1 MKIVADRD
9 IPFLQGVLEPFAEVV
24 YLRGDE
30 IKPSDVADA
39 DAMLIRTRTACNSA
53 LLAGSKV
60 KFIGTATIGY
70 DHIDMS
76 YCSWQGITV
85 ATAKGSNARG
95 VLQWV
100 SASLA
105 WLAANRDKTPSG
117 TTLGV
122 IGVGN
127 VGSLVRKYAAEWG
140 YKVMCSDPPR
150 EHAEKLTVQDGFY
163 PLRKI
168 ISQCDIITLHTPLTL
183 AGPDATYH
191 MVNREFVTSTKN
203 NAVILNSSRGPVV
216 GPKALHGAVT
226 EKQRDFILDVWNN
239 EPDIDLKVLEG
250 IALGTPH
257 IAGYSQQ
264 GKATATAMIVNSL
277 AAKFKLPLRNWF
289 PAGAYHSS
297 PRPISWSE
305 MCETMPE
312 YFDIVAESAQLRANP
327 SKFEDLRNTYK
338 YRLEYF

>member
-30 IKPSDVADA
+30 IKPSDAADA
-39 DAMLIRTRTACNSA
+39 DALLVRTRTLCSPA

-70 DHIDMS
+70 DHIDMP

-85 ATAKGSNARG
+85 ITAKGSNARG

-100 SASLA
+100 AASLA
-105 WLAANRDKTPSG
+105 WLAENRGKNPSD

-127 VGSLVRKYAAEWG
+127 IGSLVRKYAAEWG
-140 YKVMCSDPPR
+140 YRVMCSDPPR
-150 EHAEKLTVQDGFY
+150 EHAEKLTAQDGFH

-168 ISQCDIITLHTPLTL
+168 IAQSDIITLHTPLTL

-191 MVNREFVTSTKN
+191 MVNREFVASTKPGI
-203 NAVILNSSRGPVV
+203 AILNSARGPVF
-216 GPKALHGAVT
+216 GPKALRRTVEEG
-226 EKQRDFILDVWNN
+226 QRDSIIDTWDN
-239 EPDIDLKVLEG
+239 EPDIDPDILAG
-250 IALGTPH
+250 AALGTPH
-257 IAGYSQQ
+257 IAG
-264 GKATATAMIVNSL
+264 
-277 AAKFKLPLRNWF
+277 
-289 PAGAYHSS
+289 
-297 PRPISWSE
+297 
-305 MCETMPE
+305 
-312 YFDIVAESAQLRANP
+312 
-327 SKFEDLRNTYK
+327 
-338 YRLEYF
+338 

>member
-30 IKPSDVADA
+30 IKPSDVSDA
-39 DAMLIRTRTACNSA
+39 DAILTRSRTMCNPA
-53 LLAGSKV
+53 MLAGSKV

-70 DHIDMS
+70 DHIDTS

-105 WLAANRDKTPSG
+105 WLSENRGLKPSG
-117 TTLGV
+117 TTLGIV
-122 IGVGN
+122 GVGN
-127 VGSLVRKYAAEWG
+127 IGSLVKKYAAEWG

-150 EHAEKLTVQDGFY
+150 EYSEKLTPHDGFH

-168 ISQCDIITLHTPLTL
+168 IAQSDIITMHTPLTI

-191 MVNREFVTSTKN
+191 MINREFLTSIKKD
-203 NAVILNSSRGPVV
+203 AVVINSSRGPVAEPDALRMAV
-216 GPKALHGAVT
+216 GDTRRG
-226 EKQRDFILDVWNN
+226 FIIDTWNN
-239 EPDIDLKVLEG
+239 EPDIDRKVLEG
-250 IALGTPH
+250 VLLGTPH

-264 GKATATAMIVNSL
+264 GKATATAMIVNGL
-277 AAKFKLPLRNWF
+277 ASKFGLPLRNWF
-289 PAGAYHSS
+289 PAGGFHSS
-297 PRPISWSE
+297 PHPISWSE
-305 MCETMPE
+305 MCETIPD
-312 YFDIVAESAQLRANP
+312 YFDIAAQSAALKAHPEQ
-327 SKFEDLRNTYK
+327 FEAFRNDYD
-338 YRLEYF
+338 YRREYF

>member
-24 YLRGDE
+24 YLRGDK

-39 DAMLIRTRTACNSA
+39 DAVLTRSRTICDSN
-53 LLAGSKV
+53 LFAGSKV

-70 DHIDMS
+70 DHVDIP

-100 SASLA
+100 SAALA
-105 WLAANRDKTPSG
+105 WLAENRGKNPQG
-117 TTLGV
+117 TILGI

-127 VGSLVRKYAAEWG
+127 IGSLIRKYATEWG

-150 EHAEKLTVQDGFY
+150 EHTEKLTVHDGFW

-168 ISQCDIITLHTPLTL
+168 IAQSDIITLHTPLTL
-183 AGPDATYH
+183 AGPDTTYH
-191 MVNREFVTSTKN
+191 MVNREFVASTKPDIS
-203 NAVILNSSRGPVV
+203 ILNSSRGSVL
-216 GPKALHGAVT
+216 GPKALRAAIE
-226 EKQRDFILDVWNN
+226 EKHRDFIIDTWNN
-239 EPDIDLKVLEG
+239 EPDIDLEVLAG
-250 IALGTPH
+250 AALGTPH

-264 GKATATAMIVNSL
+264 GKAAATAMIVNGL
-277 AAKFKLPLRNWF
+277 AAKFRLPLRNWF
-289 PAGAYHSS
+289 PSGGYHSS
-297 PRPISWSE
+297 PRPISWNE

-312 YFDIVAESAQLRANP
+312 YFDIAAESAVLKAAP
-327 SKFEDLRNTYK
+327 EDFEKFRNNYK

>member
-39 DAMLIRTRTACNSA
+39 DAILTRSRTICDSA
-53 LLAGSKV
+53 MLAGSKV
-60 KFIGTATIGY
+60 RFIGTATIGY
-70 DHIDMS
+70 DHIDTS

-85 ATAKGSNARG
+85 ATAKGGNARG

-100 SASLA
+100 SAALA
-105 WLAANRDKTPSG
+105 WLADNRGKAPQD

-127 VGSLVRKYAAEWG
+127 IGSLVRKYATEWG

-150 EHAEKLTVQDGFY
+150 EHTEKLTVHDGFY

-168 ISQCDIITLHTPLTL
+168 MAQSDIITLHTPLTL

-191 MVNREFVTSTKN
+191 MVNREFLTSTKPDI
-203 NAVILNSSRGPVV
+203 AILNSSRGPVV
-216 GPKALHGAVT
+216 GPKALHRAVE

-239 EPDIDLKVLEG
+239 EPNIDLEVLEG

-264 GKATATAMIVNSL
+264 GKATATAMIVNGL
-277 AAKFKLPLRNWF
+277 ASKFGLPLRNWF
-289 PAGAYHSS
+289 PAGGYHSS

-305 MCETMPE
+305 MCETMTE
-312 YFDIVAESAQLRANP
+312 YFDIAAESAELKAAP
-327 SKFEDLRNTYK
+327 GDFEKFRNTYR

>member
-39 DAMLIRTRTACNSA
+39 DAILTRSRTVCNA
-53 LLAGSKV
+53 GLLAGSRV

-70 DHIDMS
+70 DHIDMA

-85 ATAKGSNARG
+85 VTAKGSNARG

-105 WLAANRDKTPSG
+105 WLAANKDKTPEK

-127 VGSLVRKYAAEWG
+127 IGSLVSKYASAWG
-140 YKVMCSDPPR
+140 YRVMCSDPPR
-150 EHAEKLTVQDGFY
+150 EHAEKLTAQDGFY
-163 PLRKI
+163 SLRKI
-168 ISQCDIITLHTPLTL
+168 ISQSDIITVHTPLLL
-183 AGPDATYH
+183 AGPNATYH
-191 MVNREFVTSTKN
+191 LINREFLVATKED
-203 NAVILNSSRGPVV
+203 AVIINSSRGPVIE
-216 GPKALHGAVT
+216 PRTLHKTVA
-226 EKQRDFILDVWNN
+226 EKKRDFVIDTWNN
-239 EPDIDLKVLEG
+239 EPDIDLSVLESVL
-250 IALGTPH
+250 LGTPH

-264 GKATATAMIVNSL
+264 GKATATAMIVNGL
-277 AAKFKLPLRNWF
+277 ASKFGLPLRNWF
-289 PAGAYHSS
+289 PQGGYHSS
-297 PRPISWSE
+297 PRPISWTE
-305 MCETMPE
+305 MCETIPE
-312 YFDIVAESAQLRANP
+312 YFDITAESRELKANP
-327 SKFEDLRNTYK
+327 GDFEQFRDSYN
-338 YRLEYF
+338 YRMEYF